1 MTGKLRELGDLG
13 KEVGELVEGGE
24 GLVAHVVKLL
34 QGLLRL
40 RFNSKLSVSEKICKI
55 RSSKSNPILSPSANI
70 SYFLIGHELNLPFR
84 LSRDM
89 PLPPSHGP
97 EDLVTWF

>member
-1 MTGKLRELGDLG
+1 MTGKLQELGDLG

-24 GLVAHVVKLL
+24 RLMAHVVKLL

-55 RSSKSNPILSPSANI
+55 RSSKGNLMYTESFSKYLCLKNFLLSDWP
-70 SYFLIGHELNLPFR
+70 
-84 LSRDM
+84 
-89 PLPPSHGP
+89 
-97 EDLVTWF
+97 